1 MERKWIIIV
10 AVLGALAIF
19 LTYFYLQLSDLYVQQ
34 KQVPPQSEKTQV
46 LIATQDIPQGTA
58 IAEEMVNF
66 KTVPVDFV
74 EPGALKSLED
84 AVGKISAVVIMSGE
98 QILATKLVPPS
109 PPKPVPAKPQ
119 IDRTLA
125 GKMPLGT
132 RAFTLD
138 LDAAASVGGM
148 VKPGDHIDVV
158 ASFSNPPITLTLLED
173 ILVLAVGQETVSVR
187 TEEEQTG
194 QLKSVDAEVG
204 INGAIT
210 LALSPQQVQKLG
222 VAMEHGKI
230 QLTLRP
236 WREAKEIIAPIGQN
250 KLPAA
255 IDLNSLLEDYIKPPE
270 QVPSVEVIRGL
281 KRELTPLPEEK

>member
-1 MERKWIIIV
+1 MERKWIVIV

-19 LTYFYLQLSDLYVQQ
+19 LTYFYLQLNGLYVQQ
-34 KQVPPQSEKTQV
+34 KQVPSQSEKTQV

-58 IAEEMVNF
+58 IAEEMVGF
-66 KTVPVDFV
+66 KTVPADFV
-74 EPGALKSLED
+74 EPGALKSLEA

-125 GKMPLGT
+125 GKMPAGT

-138 LDAAASVGGM
+138 LDAAACVGGM

-158 ASFSNPPITLTLLED
+158 ASFSEPPITLTLLED
-173 ILVLAVGQETVSVR
+173 ILVLAVGQEIVSAE
-187 TEEEQTG
+187 TEGEQARQPEG
-194 QLKSVDAEVG
+194 VDIVDVG
-204 INGAIT
+204 TIT

-222 VAMEHGKI
+222 VAMEHGRI
-230 QLTLRP
+230 QLTLRAGA
-236 WREAKEIIAPIGQN
+236 EAEEITSPIEQN
-250 KLPAA
+250 KLSSA